1 MATTQTSSSGRAS
14 GVGRLAST
22 GLPAEEGGAAA
33 EDVPAAESGAAAP
46 ESGAAAAPGRRPE
59 KGPEGPDQRP
69 LFLLDAMSLAF
80 RAYFALPPDMSTAS
94 GVVTNALHGFV
105 SMLVNMVRDHHPRAL
120 AVAFDP
126 PGETFRH
133 GLVTAYK
140 AGRAETPDALLA
152 QFDMIRHVLGSLDVP
167 VVAAPG
173 YEADD
178 VLATLATEARDRA
191 CDVVVVTGDRD
202 CFQLVEDPHVRVLYN
217 RKGVSDYSLYDEA
230 GIVERTGLPPCLYP
244 LLAALRGDPSDNLP
258 GVPGV
263 GEKTAA
269 KLLSTYGDLDGI
281 FSHLADLTPKLRE
294 SLAAHEAQ
302 VRANASAIVLV
313 RDVPL
318 DVSVEQ
324 LELGGWDLATVKAA
338 FEEYELRTLWRR
350 AVPLLA
356 EGLFGPPS
364 PGSEVPTASGD
375 EAGRDGA
382 GRDGAG
388 RDWAGGAAVEGGAV
402 ADGTVGDVHVP
413 GAAGAG
419 RAREVGAPAERV
431 EPVVPADARTAE
443 AALESLR
450 AAQTL
455 LGVAP
460 RWAGTPGRSA
470 LVGIALVA
478 PAPAVSGVWLPGALL
493 DDDGLRAA
501 LGAALVGPV
510 AGHGMKELLRVLLPI
525 GVDCTGLVMDTEV
538 AAYLLDPSTG
548 DYGLSVLSGS
558 RRPVAGGT
566 QGASAE
572 GTEGSGRQLV
582 LDDAGGGDAGG
593 AAGAGTGAGPEDG
606 VAAATDAL
614 AIARLVPHLQARLD
628 ADGLREL
635 HDDVE
640 RPLVRV
646 LARMEVAGIRVDV
659 GELRRLADDLSA
671 QTHVLVAEIHRL
683 CGHEFN
689 VNSTPQLRTV
699 LYQELGLAP
708 RRKTKTG
715 YSTDAAT
722 LESLR
727 DAHPVVDT
735 LLRYRELE
743 KLRSTYGENL
753 LTEVAPDGR
762 IHASFRQTVARTGR
776 LSSEHPNLHNIPTRS
791 ELGQRFRRAFVPA
804 EGCRFLVA
812 DYDQVELRV
821 IAHLSGDPGLVA
833 AFSSGQDIHRAVAS
847 GVYGVPPEAVTK
859 EQRDRA
865 KMVSYGLAYGMEAFG
880 LARRLSTGVEEAN
893 DIMERYFEAFPSVR
907 AYMEKTVAEA
917 RERGFTRTQMGRR
930 RPIPDL
936 NARNYQ
942 ARLAAERQAMNAGI
956 QGLAADLFKMALVR
970 LDGGLERDRMRSRLV
985 LQVHDEVIVEVVPDE
1000 EGEVAI
1006 LTRDSLTHALDL
1018 SVPLE
1023 VTMAWGD
1030 SWAVKGG

>member
-1 MATTQTSSSGRAS
+1 
-14 GVGRLAST
+14 
-22 GLPAEEGGAAA
+22 
-33 EDVPAAESGAAAP
+33 
-46 ESGAAAAPGRRPE
+46 
-59 KGPEGPDQRP
+59 
-69 LFLLDAMSLAF
+69 MSLAF
-80 RAYFALPPDMSTAS
+80 RAYFALPADLSTAS

-105 SMLVNMVRDHHPRAL
+105 SMLVNMVRDHHPGAL
-120 AVAFDP
+120 AVAFDL

-152 QFDMIRHVLGSLDVP
+152 QFDMIRHVLGALDVP
-167 VVAAPG
+167 VVEAPG

-178 VLATLATEARDRA
+178 VLATLATEARDRG

-230 GIVERTGLPPCLYP
+230 GIVERTGLPPSLYP

-313 RDVPL
+313 RDVPR
-318 DVSVEQ
+318 DVSVDQ
-324 LELGGWDLATVKAA
+324 LELGGWDLATVKGA

-350 AVPLLA
+350 TVPLLA

-364 PGSEVPTASGD
+364 PGSEVPTAGEVGS
-375 EAGRDGA
+375 GRDGA
-382 GRDGAG
+382 GADGADGAG
-388 RDWAGGAAVEGGAV
+388 ADGADGVVDVAAVEGVAV
-402 ADGTVGDVHVP
+402 ADGTPGGVHAP
-413 GAAGAG
+413 PAAGAG
-419 RAREVGAPAERV
+419 RALEVLGPVERV
-431 EPVVPADARTAE
+431 EPVVPADVPAART
-443 AALESLR
+443 ALESLR

-460 RWAGTPGRSA
+460 RWAGTPGRSV
-470 LVGIALVA
+470 LVGLALVA
-478 PAPAVSGVWLPGALL
+478 PAPEVSGVWLPGALL
-493 DDDGLRAA
+493 DDYGLRTALDAA
-501 LGAALVGPV
+501 LAGPV
-510 AGHGMKELLRVLLPI
+510 AGHGVKELLRVLIPL

-558 RRPVAGGT
+558 GRPAAGAT
-566 QGASAE
+566 EGAIAA

-582 LDDAGGGDAGG
+582 LDDGGGGDAGG
-593 AAGAGTGAGPEDG
+593 GAGSGTGAGQEDP
-606 VAAATDAL
+606 VEAATDAL
-614 AIARLVPHLQARLD
+614 AIARLVPHLEARLD

-646 LARMEVAGIRVDV
+646 LARMEVTGIRVDV

-671 QTHVLVAEIHRL
+671 QTHELVAEIHRL

-708 RRKTKTG
+708 GRKTKTG
-715 YSTDAAT
+715 YSTDATT

-753 LTEVAPDGR
+753 LAEVAPDGR

-833 AFSSGQDIHRAVAS
+833 AFTSGQDIHRAVAS

-893 DIMERYFEAFPSVR
+893 DIMERYFQAFPSVR

-936 NARNYQ
+936 KARNYQ

-956 QGLAADLFKMALVR
+956 QGLAADLFKKALVR

-985 LQVHDEVIVEVVPDE
+985 LQVHDEVIVEAVPDE
-1000 EGEVAI
+1000 EGAVAS